1 MTSCEDDRRLGYPS
15 NGRLFASKFSKN
27 AAHSS
32 DIDGQVLWARS
43 SLILLPAHESLD
55 ASHPR
60 NAVWGERLCWP
71 D

>member
-32 DIDGQVLWARS
+32 DIDAKFLGEVVLDIA
-43 SLILLPAHESLD
+43 PGA
-55 ASHPR
+55 
-60 NAVWGERLCWP
+60 
-71 D
+71 